1 MATMGSPEGRSLI
14 TRRAGLGLAA
24 LALAGW
30 FGLGVPGYPALA
42 QAKPALV
49 FAAASVKNALDEIAA
64 QYERETGKKVTISY
78 GASSALAKQV
88 EAAAPADLFISADE
102 LKMDQLQQRGLV
114 VKQSRRSILSN
125 TLVIIVPSTSS
136 LKIASPKDL
145 ADSAIRN
152 VAVAEPQSVPAGIY
166 AKEYLRA
173 HHVWDRIKDKII
185 PTENVR
191 AALAA
196 VESGNVQT
204 GIVYRSDALISRAV
218 RIAFEVP
225 ASEGPKISYPV
236 AIVGDSKQK
245 AAARKFIDFLQS
257 RAAQEVF
264 RKYGFIIK

>member
-1 MATMGSPEGRSLI
+1 MTRLRFLLLGGFALIASTSMAANLRVS
-14 TRRAGLGLAA
+14 
-24 LALAGW
+24 
-30 FGLGVPGYPALA
+30 
-42 QAKPALV
+42 
-49 FAAASVKNALDEIAA
+49 AASSLTDALHDIAKI
-64 QYERETGKKVTISY
+64 YERDAHDTLLFDF
-78 GASSALAKQV
+78 GASSTLARQIA
-88 EAAAPADLFISADE
+88 EGAPSDVFFSADE
-102 LKMDQLQQRGLV
+102 LKMDQLQQRGYI
-114 VKQSRRSILSN
+114 VKSSRRSILSN
-125 TLVIIVPSTSS
+125 TLVIIVPSDSN
-136 LKIASPKDL
+136 LQIKSPADL
-145 ADSAIRN
+145 ADNAISN
-152 VAVAEPQSVPAGIY
+152 IAVAVPQSVPAGIY

-245 AAARKFIDFLQS
+245 AAARKFIDFLLS
-257 RAAQEVF
+257 PPAQEVF